1 MDMDERALLER
12 ITANPEIYG
21 GKAIIRGHRMAV
33 EHVLQ
38 LMGAGSSVDELL
50 EHYPGWIARTFRRAC
65 STPPELW
72 AANASI
78 SLFTQSEAAV
88 RFVYVRRGCA

>member
-1 MDMDERALLER
+1 MHMDERALLER

-50 EHYPGWIARTFRRAC
+50 
-65 STPPELW
+65 
-72 AANASI
+72 
-78 SLFTQSEAAV
+78 
-88 RFVYVRRGCA
+88 